1 MIFTQIKEIVDS
13 CKKRLGKPRAYTG
26 TFVPPQ
32 QQEQSCSPSQQP
44 SMPQKQDAFML
55 AGGNKMSPTESTIP
69 FSGAPK
75 PSFTL
80 NQPKSKPKPSNKGF
94 KQEIKNLL
102 KSDTKQS
109 LKIEQK

>member
-1 MIFTQIKEIVDS
+1 M
-13 CKKRLGKPRAYTG
+13 A
-26 TFVPPQ
+26 
-32 QQEQSCSPSQQP
+32 
-44 SMPQKQDAFML
+44 
-55 AGGNKMSPTESTIP
+55 PTESTVP

-80 NQPKSKPKPSNKGF
+80 NKPKQKPKPSNKGF

-102 KSDTKQS
+102 KSDKQA

>member
-1 MIFTQIKEIVDS
+1 
-13 CKKRLGKPRAYTG
+13 
-26 TFVPPQ
+26 
-32 QQEQSCSPSQQP
+32 
-44 SMPQKQDAFML
+44 
-55 AGGNKMSPTESTIP
+55 MSPTESTIP

>member
-1 MIFTQIKEIVDS
+1 M
-13 CKKRLGKPRAYTG
+13 KKIQKNKLFFCAT
-26 TFVPPQ
+26 
-32 QQEQSCSPSQQP
+32 EQSGDNIGVQILS
-44 SMPQKQDAFML
+44 KLNKKKNKYIFDGV
-55 AGGNKMSPTESTIP
+55 GGNKMSPTESTIP

-102 KSDTKQS
+102 KSDNKQS

>member
-1 MIFTQIKEIVDS
+1 
-13 CKKRLGKPRAYTG
+13 
-26 TFVPPQ
+26 
-32 QQEQSCSPSQQP
+32 
-44 SMPQKQDAFML
+44 MPKQADAFQL
-55 AGGNKMSPTESTIP
+55 AGGQQLTPTESTVP

-80 NQPKSKPKPSNKGF
+80 NQPKPKQKSKGF

-102 KSDTKQS
+102 KSDNQS

>member
-1 MIFTQIKEIVDS
+1 MT
-13 CKKRLGKPRAYTG
+13 
-26 TFVPPQ
+26 
-32 QQEQSCSPSQQP
+32 
-44 SMPQKQDAFML
+44 
-55 AGGNKMSPTESTIP
+55 PTESTVP

-80 NQPKSKPKPSNKGF
+80 NQPKPKQKSKGF

-102 KSDTKQS
+102 KSDNQS